1 MNIDSIENMYY
12 PFIRNEYNKYSNLIN
27 GGMNMKSKLNLDLFK
42 FDLARAKK
50 CYNKKQVAK
59 KAGLSYDNLM
69 KILSGRISLTATSL
83 GKIAKALDVEPIELI
98 QDEA

>member
-1 MNIDSIENMYY
+1 M
-12 PFIRNEYNKYSNLIN
+12 
-27 GGMNMKSKLNLDLFK
+27 SKLKLDLFK

-50 CYNKKQVAK
+50 CYNKKQVSK

-98 QDEA
+98 QEED

>member
-1 MNIDSIENMYY
+1 M
-12 PFIRNEYNKYSNLIN
+12 
-27 GGMNMKSKLNLDLFK
+27 SKLKLDLFK

-98 QDEA
+98 QEED

>member
-1 MNIDSIENMYY
+1 M
-12 PFIRNEYNKYSNLIN
+12 SNF
-27 GGMNMKSKLNLDLFK
+27 KLDLFK

-98 QDEA
+98 QNEA

>member
-1 MNIDSIENMYY
+1 M
-12 PFIRNEYNKYSNLIN
+12 SNF
-27 GGMNMKSKLNLDLFK
+27 KLDLFK

-98 QDEA
+98 QDEE

>member
-1 MNIDSIENMYY
+1 M
-12 PFIRNEYNKYSNLIN
+12 
-27 GGMNMKSKLNLDLFK
+27 SKLKLDLFK

-50 CYNKKQVAK
+50 CYNKKQLAQ

-98 QDEA
+98 QDED

>member
-1 MNIDSIENMYY
+1 M
-12 PFIRNEYNKYSNLIN
+12 SNF
-27 GGMNMKSKLNLDLFK
+27 KLDLFK

-98 QDEA
+98 QDED

>member
-1 MNIDSIENMYY
+1 V
-12 PFIRNEYNKYSNLIN
+12 SNF
-27 GGMNMKSKLNLDLFK
+27 KLDLFK

-98 QDEA
+98 QDED

>member
-1 MNIDSIENMYY
+1 M
-12 PFIRNEYNKYSNLIN
+12 SNF
-27 GGMNMKSKLNLDLFK
+27 KLDLFK

-98 QDEA
+98 QDEK

>member
-1 MNIDSIENMYY
+1 MSS
-12 PFIRNEYNKYSNLIN
+12 FK
-27 GGMNMKSKLNLDLFK
+27 LDLFK

-59 KAGLSYDNLM
+59 KAGLSYDNLL

>member
-1 MNIDSIENMYY
+1 MSS
-12 PFIRNEYNKYSNLIN
+12 FK
-27 GGMNMKSKLNLDLFK
+27 LDLFK

-98 QDEA
+98 QNEV

>member
-1 MNIDSIENMYY
+1 MSS
-12 PFIRNEYNKYSNLIN
+12 FK
-27 GGMNMKSKLNLDLFK
+27 LDLFK

>member
-1 MNIDSIENMYY
+1 V
-12 PFIRNEYNKYSNLIN
+12 SNF
-27 GGMNMKSKLNLDLFK
+27 KLDLFK

-98 QDEA
+98 QDEE

>member
-1 MNIDSIENMYY
+1 M
-12 PFIRNEYNKYSNLIN
+12 SNF
-27 GGMNMKSKLNLDLFK
+27 KLDLFK

-59 KAGLSYDNLM
+59 KVGLSYDNLM

-98 QDEA
+98 QDED